1 MTTWHSRLVVQRSQ
15 LGRSVAISLVLRIVA
30 LMITAWTDSGRMI
43 RIYTLASNK
52 RWEDSLLGVS
62 SQLVDIVIMIVLIHI
77 RYLWQSNLITRIRV
91 VFQLVKIV
99 LASPDNIHSI
109 ICPMSSTCSIAA
121 YTYKVWRL
129 MVSSWLVVS

>member
-99 LASPDNIHSI
+99 LASPDYIHSI
-109 ICPMSSTCSIAA
+109 VSPMSSTCSIAA

>member
-1 MTTWHSRLVVQRSQ
+1 MTSWHSRLVVQRSQ

-52 RWEDSLLGVS
+52 RRENSLLSVS

-77 RYLWQSNLITRIRV
+77 RYLWQSNLITRI
-91 VFQLVKIV
+91 
-99 LASPDNIHSI
+99 
-109 ICPMSSTCSIAA
+109 
-121 YTYKVWRL
+121 
-129 MVSSWLVVS
+129 

>member
-1 MTTWHSRLVVQRSQ
+1 MTSWHSRLVVQRSQ

-91 VFQLVKIV
+91 VFQFVKIV

-109 ICPMSSTCSIAA
+109 ISTMSSTCSIAA